1 MLLWEKKEKGNFM
14 GSNVVDG
21 LIEVLSDDTL
31 GLNKIILVDE
41 NGQNYRIDNLNI
53 KEVLE
58 HRENKLLFV
67 NISKI

>member
-1 MLLWEKKEKGNFM
+1 MA
-14 GSNVVDG
+14 SNVVDG
-21 LIEVLSDDTL
+21 LLEVLSDESL
-31 GLNKIILVDE
+31 GLNKIILMDE

>member
-1 MLLWEKKEKGNFM
+1 
-14 GSNVVDG
+14 VDG
-21 LIEVLSDDTL
+21 LMEVLSDESL

>member
-1 MLLWEKKEKGNFM
+1 M

-21 LIEVLSDDTL
+21 LMEVLSDESL

-41 NGQNYRIDNLNI
+41 NGQNYRIDNLNV

>member
-1 MLLWEKKEKGNFM
+1 MLHGCKKGKIM

-21 LIEVLSDDTL
+21 LMEVLSDESL

-41 NGQNYRIDNLNI
+41 NGQNYRIDNLNV
-53 KEVLE
+53 KEVLA

>member
-1 MLLWEKKEKGNFM
+1 MLHWSKKGKIM
-14 GSNVVDG
+14 ASNVVDG
-21 LIEVLSDDTL
+21 LMEVLSDESL

-41 NGQNYRIDNLNI
+41 NGQNYRIDNLNV

>member
-1 MLLWEKKEKGNFM
+1 MA
-14 GSNVVDG
+14 SNVVDG
-21 LIEVLSDDTL
+21 LMEVLSDESL

>member
-1 MLLWEKKEKGNFM
+1 MLHSSKKGKIM
-14 GSNVVDG
+14 ASNVVDG
-21 LIEVLSDDTL
+21 LLEVLSDESL

>member
-1 MLLWEKKEKGNFM
+1 M

-21 LIEVLSDDTL
+21 LMEVLSDESL

-41 NGQNYRIDNLNI
+41 NGQNYRIDNLNV

-58 HRENKLLFV
+58 HREYKLLFV

>member
-1 MLLWEKKEKGNFM
+1 MA
-14 GSNVVDG
+14 SNVVDG
-21 LIEVLSDDTL
+21 LLEVLSDESL

>member
-1 MLLWEKKEKGNFM
+1 MA
-14 GSNVVDG
+14 SNVVDG
-21 LIEVLSDDTL
+21 LLEVLSDESL

-53 KEVLE
+53 KEVSE

>member
-1 MLLWEKKEKGNFM
+1 MA
-14 GSNVVDG
+14 SNVVDG
-21 LIEVLSDDTL
+21 LIEVLSDESL

>member
-1 MLLWEKKEKGNFM
+1 MPHLSKKGKIM
-14 GSNVVDG
+14 ASNVVDG
-21 LIEVLSDDTL
+21 LMEVLSDESL